1 MVRRLLVTY
10 LTFALLILVALEVPL
25 GYVYQRGEQ
34 QRVFGHLEHD
44 AEVLAA
50 FVDTALGRGEP
61 DQIDLLAEES
71 ARRWGGEVDIVDA
84 DGRVLSAT
92 RRDHAASAALVATV
106 DLSAVA
112 GGQVSSGIRRSDG
125 VPTMWVAVPI
135 HPGKPDQGAL
145 LFSAPT
151 APMTTRI
158 HQFWSVLAGVGVV
171 VLAAVA
177 VVAVALARWIG
188 RPVRAL
194 ERATR
199 RLADGEMSTTAVHGP
214 PELRRLAAT
223 FNATATR
230 LQELIAAQQSF
241 VGHASHQL
249 RTPLAALRL
258 RLENLEPDIGT
269 AGQPN
274 LRAALVETDRLAQL
288 VDTLLA
294 MTRGAH
300 PTDAPEPVR
309 VAAVVATRTESWTPV
324 AAARGVTLR
333 TSGPDPTR
341 AWSLPGAVD
350 QILDNLLAN
359 ALAVAPAGSTVTV
372 TWGPTA
378 GVDTASGPTVDGGT
392 AAGPTAGGGT
402 GAVELRVT
410 DAGPGLS
417 AAQRTQAFQPFWRA
431 PGAAPGG
438 TGLGLALVRKLAE
451 SSGGTARLDAVDGPG
466 LAAVVVLPEAQC
478 QESARKPPE
487 FGRGLSRAGDPART
501 PGRSQPADDAGPPPA
516 TGVAASVET
525 LGGQDA

>member
-10 LTFALLILVALEVPL
+10 LSFALLILVALAVPL

-50 FVDTALGRGEP
+50 FVDTALDQQQR

-71 ARRWGGEVDIVDA
+71 ARRWNGEVDIVD
-84 DGRVLSAT
+84 GSGTLLAT
-92 RRDHAASAALVATV
+92 TRQDLPAAAALASAVN
-106 DLSAVA
+106 LSAVA
-112 GGQVSSGIRRSDG
+112 GGRVSSGIRTSGG

-151 APMTTRI
+151 GPMTARI
-158 HQFWSVLAGVGVV
+158 HQFWSVLAGVAVV

-177 VVAVALARWIG
+177 VVAVALARWFG
-188 RPVRAL
+188 RPVREL

-199 RLADGEMSTTAVHGP
+199 RLADGQMSPTAPGGP

-230 LQELIAAQQSF
+230 LQELIAAHQSF

-258 RLENLEPDIGT
+258 RLENLEPDIGA
-269 AGQPN
+269 AGEAN
-274 LRAALVETDRLAQL
+274 LRAALVETDRLARL
-288 VDTLLA
+288 VDTLLE
-294 MTRGAH
+294 MTRSAH
-300 PTDAPEPVR
+300 PVQPGEPVGL
-309 VAAVVATRTESWTPV
+309 AAVVATRIESWLPL
-324 AAARGVTLR
+324 AADRSVTLR
-333 TSGPDPTR
+333 VRGSEQEY
-341 AWSLPGAVD
+341 AWALPGAVE

-359 ALAVAPAGSTVTV
+359 ALVVAPCGSTVTV
-372 TWGPTA
+372 SWGP
-378 GVDTASGPTVDGGT
+378 ASDGG
-392 AAGPTAGGGT
+392 G
-402 GAVELRVT
+402 VELRVT

-417 AAQRTQAFQPFWRA
+417 AAQRTQAFEPFWRA
-431 PGAAPGG
+431 PGAPSGG
-438 TGLGLALVRKLAE
+438 TGLGLALVRKLAVAC
-451 SSGGTARLDAVDGPG
+451 GGSARLDATDGPG
-466 LAAVVVLPEAQC
+466 VAAVVSLPAAQC
-478 QESARKPPE
+478 QESARARPE
-487 FGRGLSRAGDPART
+487 FGRGLSPLAPAART
-501 PGRSQPADDAGPPPA
+501 PGRQQPI
-516 TGVAASVET
+516 GVGSARAHGTAEVHP

>member
-10 LTFALLILVALEVPL
+10 LSFALLILVALAVPL

-50 FVDTALGRGEP
+50 FVDTALDHGEQG
-61 DQIDLLAEES
+61 QIDLLALES
-71 ARRWGGEVDIVDA
+71 ARRWDGEVDIVDGT
-84 DGRVLSAT
+84 GRVLAAT
-92 RRDHAASAALVATV
+92 RRDGATPTGPATATAAPVV
-106 DLSAVA
+106 DLPAVA
-112 GGQVSSGIRRSDG
+112 GGQVSSGFRDADG
-125 VPTMWVAVPI
+125 VTMMWVAVPL
-135 HPGKPDQGAL
+135 HPGKPGQGAL

-151 APMTTRI
+151 APMTTRV
-158 HQFWSVLAGVGVV
+158 HQFWSVLGGVAVV

-177 VVAVALARWIG
+177 LVAVGLARWIG

-199 RLADGEMSTTAVHGP
+199 RLADGEMSATPANGP
-214 PELRRLAAT
+214 PELRRLAAS

-258 RLENLEPDIGT
+258 RLQNLEPDVGA
-269 AGQPN
+269 AGDAN
-274 LRAALVETDRLAQL
+274 LRAALVETDRLARL

-294 MTRGAH
+294 MTRGGQPVH
-300 PTDAPEPVR
+300 PTESVR
-309 VAAVVATRTESWTPV
+309 LAAAVAARVDSWSPI
-324 AAARGVTLR
+324 AADRGVTLR
-333 TSGPDPTR
+333 VSGPDSAQVR
-341 AWSLPGAVD
+341 SLAGAVD

-359 ALAVAPAGSTVTV
+359 ALAVAPVDSTITVAWAAADAGH
-372 TWGPTA
+372 
-378 GVDTASGPTVDGGT
+378 
-392 AAGPTAGGGT
+392 
-402 GAVELRVT
+402 VELRVT
-410 DAGPGLS
+410 DAGCGLT

-451 SSGGTARLDAVDGPG
+451 AGGGSARLENADGPG
-466 LAAVVVLPEAQC
+466 LTAVVAMPAAQC
-478 QESARKPPE
+478 QDSARERPE
-487 FGRGLSRAGDPART
+487 FDLVLSRASAGTRT
-501 PGRSQPADDAGPPPA
+501 PGCSQSVDTEPPSGGRAPASLHLP
-516 TGVAASVET
+516 
-525 LGGQDA
+525 GGHNA